1 MSTGARPRRQR
12 APLISAR
19 VVVAWPGALR
29 VVGVRP
35 PPRSGVRV
43 FRRSAWVPDG
53 SRKTRRSEE
62 AVTVTVPEENRPKTS
77 TTDEVIESPA
87 DTGKEEQQPGA
98 SGRSMREA
106 IEEAGITPDDFE
118 K

>member
-1 MSTGARPRRQR
+1 M
-12 APLISAR
+12 
-19 VVVAWPGALR
+19 
-29 VVGVRP
+29 
-35 PPRSGVRV
+35 
-43 FRRSAWVPDG
+43 
-53 SRKTRRSEE
+53 
-62 AVTVTVPEENRPKTS
+62 TVSEENRPKTS
-77 TTDEVIESPA
+77 STDDVIESPA